1 MIYDVFY
8 NNLPYIDLHGYDRES
23 ARVKTED
30 FIIENILLKNKKI
43 LIIHGIGQGIVKE
56 SVYRV
61 LKRNKS
67 VVSYKIDIYN
77 PGCTIVEIK
86 FDICRNKI

>member
-8 NNLPYIDLHGYDRES
+8 NNLPFIDLHGYDRES

-30 FIIENILLKNKKI
+30 FIRENILLKNKNI

-56 SVYRV
+56 SVYKV
-61 LKRNKS
+61 LKKNRS
-67 VVSYKIDIYN
+67 VISYKIDIYN
-77 PGCTIVEIK
+77 PGCTVVEIK
-86 FDICRNKI
+86 LLNIS

>member
-8 NNLPYIDLHGYDRES
+8 NNLPFIDLHGYDRES

-30 FIIENILLKNKKI
+30 FIRENILLKNKNI

-56 SVYRV
+56 SVYKV
-61 LKRNKS
+61 LKKNRS
-67 VVSYKIDIYN
+67 VISYKIDIYN
-77 PGCTIVEIK
+77 PGCTVVEIK
-86 FDICRNKI
+86 FD